1 MMICHFLEISTD
13 HKQNVYKRSSFQ
25 YLKLNLSLTLAS
37 LTSET
42 LTSLTTEKN
51 LKIVKFLEVTLNLNT
66 RTHKPYN
73 KPNNNPLYTKRIS
86 KLSSSTSIFNN
97 CKDLYKNALS
107 ASGFQQRIKFKQGN
121 TSATPNKNRKRNII

>member
-25 YLKLNLSLTLAS
+25 YLKLNLNLTLAS

-73 KPNNNPLYTKRIS
+73 KPNNNPLYTK
-86 KLSSSTSIFNN
+86 
-97 CKDLYKNALS
+97 KNKQAIKQYQYL
-107 ASGFQQRIKFKQGN
+107 QQL
-121 TSATPNKNRKRNII
+121 

>member
-25 YLKLNLSLTLAS
+25 YLKLNLSL
-37 LTSET
+37 T

-73 KPNNNPLYTKRIS
+73 KPNNNPLYTK
-86 KLSSSTSIFNN
+86 
-97 CKDLYKNALS
+97 KNKQAIKQYQYL
-107 ASGFQQRIKFKQGN
+107 QQL
-121 TSATPNKNRKRNII
+121 

>member
-1 MMICHFLEISTD
+1 MSLEKNTGNIKWVYTVMMICHFLEISTD

-25 YLKLNLSLTLAS
+25 YLKLNLSLTLTS

-73 KPNNNPLYTKRIS
+73 KPNNNPLYTK
-86 KLSSSTSIFNN
+86 
-97 CKDLYKNALS
+97 KNKQAIKQYQYL
-107 ASGFQQRIKFKQGN
+107 QQL
-121 TSATPNKNRKRNII
+121 